1 MHLFIVETLIVGFCF
16 RNSGSVGMHG
26 SPAPAVTASES
37 LISIQFYKSFSAR
50 ESDGP
55 GAGSVKYVVVL
66 FLFYFII
73 FGMSSEKY
81 YLFHASY
88 SILEE

>member
-1 MHLFIVETLIVGFCF
+1 MHLFFVETLIVGFCF

-55 GAGSVKYVVVL
+55 GAGSVKYVVLFL
-66 FLFYFII
+66 FLFY
-73 FGMSSEKY
+73 
-81 YLFHASY
+81 YLWHV
-88 SILEE
+88 

>member
-1 MHLFIVETLIVGFCF
+1 MVGFCS
-16 RNSGSVGMHG
+16 RNSGSVGMLG

-37 LISIQFYKSFSAR
+37 LISIQLYKSFSAR

-55 GAGSVKYVVVL
+55 GPGSAKYVVLL
-66 FLFYFII
+66 FLFLFFYYL
-73 FGMSSEKY
+73 GMSCEKN

-88 SILEE
+88 SLLEE

>member
-16 RNSGSVGMHG
+16 RNCGSVGMHG

-55 GAGSVKYVVVL
+55 GAGSVKYVVLFL
-66 FLFYFII
+66 FLFY
-73 FGMSSEKY
+73 
-81 YLFHASY
+81 YLWHV
-88 SILEE
+88 

>member
-16 RNSGSVGMHG
+16 RNSGSVGVHG

-55 GAGSVKYVVVL
+55 GAGSVKYVVLFL
-66 FLFYFII
+66 FLFY
-73 FGMSSEKY
+73 
-81 YLFHASY
+81 YLWHV
-88 SILEE
+88 

>member
-55 GAGSVKYVVVL
+55 GAGSVKYVVLFL
-66 FLFYFII
+66 FLFY
-73 FGMSSEKY
+73 
-81 YLFHASY
+81 YLWHV
-88 SILEE
+88 

>member
-55 GAGSVKYVVVL
+55 GAGSVKYVVLIL
-66 FLFYFII
+66 FLFY
-73 FGMSSEKY
+73 
-81 YLFHASY
+81 YLWHV
-88 SILEE
+88 

>member
-55 GAGSVKYVVVL
+55 GAGSVNL
-66 FLFYFII
+66 
-73 FGMSSEKY
+73 
-81 YLFHASY
+81 A
-88 SILEE
+88 EERVSGLDFEGRPNKVAR